1 MDPVGELAIQV
12 SLVGHQAKWSG
23 GEHLP
28 TRQISETGVPALTLP
43 FHPSNGRPWAHV
55 R

>member
-28 TRQISETGVPALTLP
+28 TRQINEIGVPALTLS
-43 FHPSNGRPWAHV
+43 FHFGNRCPWAHA

>member
-12 SLVGHQAKWSG
+12 SLVGHQAKWCG

-28 TRQISETGVPALTLP
+28 TRQISETGVPALTLYV
-43 FHPSNGRPWAHV
+43 HPGNGRSWAHA
-55 R
+55 